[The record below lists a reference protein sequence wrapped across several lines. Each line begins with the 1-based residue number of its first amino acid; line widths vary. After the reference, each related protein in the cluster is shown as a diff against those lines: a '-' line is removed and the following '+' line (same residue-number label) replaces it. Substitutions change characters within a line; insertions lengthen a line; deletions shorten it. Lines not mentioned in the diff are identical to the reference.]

1 MAYRDTSS
9 LPRPSI
15 ERIERADLTIDSR
28 TKQLYLQAV
37 QRGYIPNNEIAVLEF
52 FCWVEKALAEDE
64 TGTPGKLFYHL
75 LKTKNSDYVTDEHEG
90 RAMQRINSSER
101 MRLVEAA
108 QVSRDDRTI
117 SQFAE
122 EESTNHLAGRDIGFL
137 PSPMVQCF
145 LPQKRLPSNV
155 RRWEIHHGNTSLR
168 VEAGS
173 IGSPSER
180 NLFEDRDVPFGFR
193 PRLILPYIV
202 GYAVQHKTPQIDMG
216 RSLRKFCEK
225 MGLSWSGRNGAD
237 ITRAVE
243 DIAAS
248 SIMLGFWGEHA
259 TRTIYSRVAKE
270 VSFWIERNDPG
281 YGLWQPE
288 MVLSEDFFLGL
299 QDYRVPIDMNHLMR
313 LRRSP
318 RRMDLYVW
326 LSYRVRH
333 IRPYYPVKIPYAA
346 LRSLFAPDI
355 KHSRDFKTKL
365 RQDLQVICSV
375 HSFKIE
381 MTTSHLLIHRSQPPI
396 IPHIQKK

>member
-1 MAYRDTSS
+1 MAYRDTSTLS
-9 LPRPSI
+9 RPSI
-15 ERIERADLTIDSR
+15 EKIERVDLTTDSR
-28 TKQLYLQAV
+28 TKQLYIQAV
-37 QRGYIPNNEIAVLEF
+37 QRGYIPNNEFAVLEF
-52 FCWVEKALAEDE
+52 FCWVEKALKDDE
-64 TGTPGKLFYHL
+64 NGTPGKLFYHL
-75 LKTKNSDYVTDEHEG
+75 LKTKKSDYVTDEHEA
-90 RAMQRINSSER
+90 RAMRRVNSSER

-108 QVSRDDRTI
+108 NVSRDDRTI
-117 SQFAE
+117 SQFTE
-122 EESTNHLAGRDIGFL
+122 EEDTNHLIGRDIGFL

-145 LPQKRLPSNV
+145 LPQKRLPGNA
-155 RRWEIHHGNTSLR
+155 RTWEIHHGNTSLV
-168 VEAGS
+168 VEAGR
-173 IGSPSER
+173 IGSPSKS

-202 GYAVQHKTPQIDMG
+202 GYAVHHKTPKIDMG

-259 TRTIYSRVAKE
+259 TRTIYSRVARE

-326 LSYRVRH
+326 LSYRVKL
-333 IRPYYPVKIPYAA
+333 IRPYHPVKIPYVT
-346 LRSLFAPDI
+346 LRSLFAPNITDI
-355 KHSRDFKTKL
+355 KNFKRKL
-365 RQDLQVICSV
+365 KQDLQVICAI
-375 HSFKIE
+375 HPFKIE
-381 MTTSHLLIHRSQPPI
+381 MTTSHLLIHRSQLPI
-396 IPHIQKK
+396 TSHIRKA